1 MGLSQPRE
9 VYGIHSIIPY
19 SRTTYLP
26 YGIVRVL
33 DGGEISLDPEM
44 NDLTGGS
51 NPFAWASE
59 VGTIDSE
66 FSFTCGEYPDFLME
80 LFLGATVTQT
90 AADSDGEATAITAI
104 SGTTVPKADT
114 GLASI
119 ALRAGEKSRLKMG
132 RYIVVAATGTT
143 VDVYMQSNIDQK
155 RGVELTTL
163 TDAMKITATPLSVT
177 DSAGT
182 TEIPLT
188 GLNLVGGSGTV
199 AMTAGHSGYFDVYPD
214 HSGRSSIV
222 VGASGSTFTEFGARM
237 TAKKAADGKVFEV
250 HALKCRGAGMP
261 IGLSANEFAKPEL
274 TMKCLYDS
282 TANRVFE
289 ILAVKEVT

>member
-1 MGLSQPRE
+1 MSLSQPRE

-33 DGGEISLDPEM
+33 EGGEISLDAEI
-44 NDLTGGS
+44 NDLFGGS
-51 NPFAWASE
+51 NPFPWASE

-66 FSFTCGEYPDFLME
+66 FTFTAGEYPDFLME
-80 LFLGATVTQT
+80 LFLGATASTT
-90 AADSDGEATAITAI
+90 AADATGEVTAITAI

-119 ALRAGEKSRLKMG
+119 ALRSGEFAKLKMG
-132 RYIVVAATGTT
+132 RYIVVAVNGTT
-143 VDVYMQSNIDQK
+143 VDVYMQSNIDQN
-155 RGVELTTL
+155 RGVELSTL
-163 TDAMKITATPLSVT
+163 TDAMKITATPLTVSNT
-177 DSAGT
+177 GGT
-182 TEIPLT
+182 TEIPYT
-188 GLNLVGGSGTV
+188 GLDLVGGSGTV

-214 HSGRSSIV
+214 HSGRSVIS
-222 VGASGSTFTEFGARM
+222 VGASGSTFREFGARM
-237 TAKKAADGKVFEV
+237 TAKKGSDGKVFEV
-250 HALKCRGAGMP
+250 HAFKCRGAGMP

-282 TANRVFE
+282 TNNKVFE
-289 ILAVKEVT
+289 ILAVKEVI